1 MADITV
7 SGLTDPLGKPRLMD
21 VQGVSESVPF
31 PIRIGQNGGVG
42 FEFTGGLITVQ
53 GTSLDVRVT
62 FDRAMVYDGDF
73 TPVPGGVPFQ
83 ISQPTL
89 DTPTLRVL
97 TIPVAANQKP
107 NLVSVTPNNAGAG
120 VLLAFDSDITATAPS
135 FGAASGK
142 LSALTATLPTTSS
155 LQLGLSVAPPIL
167 TEVAPNA
174 TGLLAVFDVPMAV
187 SGSLILDPP
196 YNGLIATGATVPLA
210 DRIQYALTVPQAGA
224 TATTLLLSCVATSL
238 AIVLTFNKD
247 VALTA
252 SGSSLSAY
260 TISTSTP
267 GAVVPTIT
275 SVTVLGAVVT
285 LHTTEQTNG
294 ATYVVDIAPGS
305 IIATS

>member
-7 SGLTDPLGKPRLMD
+7 SGFTDPLGKPRLMD
-21 VQGVSESVPF
+21 VQGETESVPF
-31 PIRIGQNGGVG
+31 PIRLGQNGGVG

-73 TPVPGGVPFQ
+73 TPVPGGIPFQ

-89 DTPTLRVL
+89 DTPTLKIL
-97 TIPVAANQKP
+97 TIPITANQKP

-120 VLLAFDSDITATAPS
+120 LLLAFDSDITASAPS
-135 FGAASGK
+135 FGPASGK
-142 LSALTATLPTTSS
+142 LTANTATLPTTSS
-155 LQLGLSVAPPIL
+155 LQLGLGIAPPL
-167 TEVAPNA
+167 LNEMVPNA
-174 TGLLAVFDVPMAV
+174 TGLLAVFDAPVDV
-187 SGSLILDPP
+187 GSLILGPP
-196 YNGLIATGATVPLA
+196 YNGLIATGATRPLT
-210 DRIQYALTVPQAGA
+210 DRIQYALTVPVAGA
-224 TATTLLLSCVATSL
+224 TASTLLLSCVAANLS
-238 AIVLTFNKD
+238 IVLTFNKN

-267 GAVVPTIT
+267 GAVIPQIT
-275 SVTVLGAVVT
+275 SISVNNAVVT

-294 ATYVVDIAPGS
+294 ANYTVTIAPGS
-305 IIATS
+305 IIATG